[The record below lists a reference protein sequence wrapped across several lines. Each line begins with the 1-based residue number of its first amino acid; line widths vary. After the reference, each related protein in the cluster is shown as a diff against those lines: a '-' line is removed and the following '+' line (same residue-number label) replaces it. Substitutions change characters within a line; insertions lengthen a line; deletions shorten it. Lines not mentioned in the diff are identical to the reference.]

1 MFLSSVKGYIRK
13 GQALLALKETAKA
26 IQAFQKALELDPNSL
41 DAQDGLKKCYS
52 QDDPDARRKR
62 AMQDPQ
68 IQEIMRDPAMQVILQ
83 QMQENPGAIHE

>member
-1 MFLSSVKGYIRK
+1 M
-13 GQALLALKETAKA
+13 KETAKA
-26 IQAFQKALELDPNSL
+26 IQAFQKALELDPNNL

-52 QDDPDARRKR
+52 QDDPEARRKR

-68 IQEIMRDPAMQVILQ
+68 IQEIMRDPAMQIILQ